1 MARKINETIK
11 RRVEELSTDWNI
23 LVQERIFYPE
33 IFKEL
38 NADKEFL
45 QKIELEV
52 SVNYFIHLD
61 SDSLVLRNLFDIYG
75 HFYLDKYFASANLKT
90 VSSARLMA
98 YLNGD
103 VESMC
108 ISGGVIVMHFDGC
121 CKPWTNE
128 FQELAKDNSS
138 LQKIIDIYEIFE
150 GGITDPDS
158 VADRSKKAFDILREM
173 NPKEELQKI

>member
-1 MARKINETIK
+1 MSRKINETIK

-45 QKIELEV
+45 QKIELEG

-75 HFYLDKYFASANLKT
+75 HFYLDKYFASANLET
-90 VSSARLMA
+90 VSSTRLMA

-103 VESMC
+103 VEPMC
-108 ISGGVIVMHFDGC
+108 ISGGTRGILMGVANLGQMNFR
-121 CKPWTNE
+121 
-128 FQELAKDNSS
+128 S
-138 LQKIIDIYEIFE
+138 LQKIILPCEKLIYTKF
-150 GGITDPDS
+150 
-158 VADRSKKAFDILREM
+158 L
-173 NPKEELQKI
+173 KEELPIPTVPQTGAKRLWIF